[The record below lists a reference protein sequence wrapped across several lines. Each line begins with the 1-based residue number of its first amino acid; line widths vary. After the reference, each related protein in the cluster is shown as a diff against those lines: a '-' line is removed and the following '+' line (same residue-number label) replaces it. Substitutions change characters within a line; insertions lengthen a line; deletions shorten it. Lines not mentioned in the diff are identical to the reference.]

1 MLRITNFPAAAAA
14 AEEVSSKEKPSPA
27 FHHFPPPGNRFSF
40 WLLAFLHFAN
50 LPINKRSIKYAYQP
64 KRALLSDSLPPNC
77 SSSIFSSPLSVYWSQ
92 SQNVNKCSRG
102 ADFFWILSCSFS
114 SCQHRRPTHKYV
126 GVFCFS
132 PLWSSSFL
140 RLQIPIRCNNSYW
153 QRFKLAACQLRLQVD
168 VDFLLICPPRIT
180 FTVRLSKEFSN
191 VPLVLFLSG
200 CLLAVLLFL
209 FTIFD

>member
-27 FHHFPPPGNRFSF
+27 FPLPLLPSGNRFSF

-114 SCQHRRPTHKYV
+114 SCQLPASSTHPQV
-126 GVFCFS
+126 RG
-132 PLWSSSFL
+132 
-140 RLQIPIRCNNSYW
+140 
-153 QRFKLAACQLRLQVD
+153 RF
-168 VDFLLICPPRIT
+168 
-180 FTVRLSKEFSN
+180 
-191 VPLVLFLSG
+191 LFLS
-200 CLLAVLLFL
+200 AMVKF
-209 FTIFD
+209 ISAAADSNQV

>member
-1 MLRITNFPAAAAA
+1 MNAAHHEFSSSCRRGSQFKGKAFPR
-14 AEEVSSKEKPSPA
+14 
-27 FHHFPPPGNRFSF
+27 FPPSGNRFSF

-64 KRALLSDSLPPNC
+64 KRALLSDSLPPPPPT
-77 SSSIFSSPLSVYWSQ
+77 SSFLPSRYIGHKVKMLINAVEAQISSGFWAVFLS
-92 SQNVNKCSRG
+92 
-102 ADFFWILSCSFS
+102 S

-153 QRFKLAACQLRLQVD
+153 QRFKLAASR
-168 VDFLLICPPRIT
+168 R
-180 FTVRLSKEFSN
+180 RLSFN
-191 VPLVLFLSG
+191 MPPAHHIY
-200 CLLAVLLFL
+200 C
-209 FTIFD
+209 

>member
-14 AEEVSSKEKPSPA
+14 AEEVSSREKPSPA
-27 FHHFPPPGNRFSF
+27 LPHFPPSGNRFSF

-64 KRALLSDSLPPNC
+64 KRALLSDRLPPNS

-114 SCQHRRPTHKYV
+114 SCQLPASSTHPQV
-126 GVFCFS
+126 RG
-132 PLWSSSFL
+132 
-140 RLQIPIRCNNSYW
+140 
-153 QRFKLAACQLRLQVD
+153 RF
-168 VDFLLICPPRIT
+168 
-180 FTVRLSKEFSN
+180 
-191 VPLVLFLSG
+191 LFLS
-200 CLLAVLLFL
+200 AMVKF
-209 FTIFD
+209 ISAAADSNQV